1 MYETASPTGYGL
13 ILALLVVLA
22 GGAIVL
28 GEEYWSETH
37 TPQNGTV
44 EAKSY
49 DAPKSRLLSSRD
61 EVYRLKISNGDKE
74 GDVEVPGNIWEQAE
88 VGDWYDAGSGK
99 LEKAEGEAS
108 AQGDGA
114 ETDVAVQSHCPSC
127 GAAAGEGDA
136 FYRSCG
142 KRLAEG

>member
-88 VGDWYDAGSGK
+88 VGDWYDKKTATVSK
-99 LEKAEGEAS
+99 
-108 AQGDGA
+108 
-114 ETDVAVQSHCPSC
+114 
-127 GAAAGEGDA
+127 AGE
-136 FYRSCG
+136 
-142 KRLAEG
+142 